1 MNMSITHYT
10 KNTIKHNTNHSLTL
24 QHHKLK
30 QKSQIKTQIISNLK
44 KNVFNNLKIS
54 VFFFE
59 KRPEKII
66 IQIQK
71 KKNTQKKNTKMNF
84 GCMETGPGGFGAIG
98 EWWEVDRTRARNI
111 PVKTIVFDTFQ
122 ELVWVGF
129 NDVTTILSSITTTYN
144 THKTKHKQQQQ

>member
-66 IQIQK
+66 KIQIQK
-71 KKNTQKKNTKMNF
+71 KKK
-84 GCMETGPGGFGAIG
+84 
-98 EWWEVDRTRARNI
+98 
-111 PVKTIVFDTFQ
+111 
-122 ELVWVGF
+122 
-129 NDVTTILSSITTTYN
+129 
-144 THKTKHKQQQQ
+144 HTKHEDEFRLHGNGPRRLWSHWRMVGS

>member
-1 MNMSITHYT
+1 
-10 KNTIKHNTNHSLTL
+10 
-24 QHHKLK
+24 
-30 QKSQIKTQIISNLK
+30 
-44 KNVFNNLKIS
+44 
-54 VFFFE
+54 
-59 KRPEKII
+59 
-66 IQIQK
+66 
-71 KKNTQKKNTKMNF
+71 
-84 GCMETGPGGFGAIG
+84 METGPGGFGAIG